1 VCGSIRYTAISRN
14 DELAVKYFGS
24 DTTREFQLD
33 STYLLDFTPLAPS
46 HVIGTLDVPVR
57 VRISTTLAKGVIC
70 SSWPSGLRRDEQEGG
85 FMIGGTGDSVRDTNS
100 WGGWCG
106 PLRGELIWRN
116 HVLAKLALVGAK
128 LRVRISSWLFIS
140 LFRTARIHYT

>member
-57 VRISTTLAKGVIC
+57 VRISTALAKGVIC

-100 WGGWCG
+100 WGGMVRTPTGGAHMAESC
-106 PLRGELIWRN
+106 LGETGSCWSKVTSSN
-116 HVLAKLALVGAK
+116 LVM
-128 LRVRISSWLFIS
+128 VIYFSF
-140 LFRTARIHYT
+140 